1 MIYSEK
7 KFEIGE
13 LSDGGCDIKFLHFH
27 FLYKKVSRWLPERYR
42 NYVRT
47 YLLLRPDVT
56 FAASGRSK
64 CYIGTHF
71 LLHKDASFTASERI
85 FLPFIASKIAKKRL
99 ISLILNWKNSVLPQY
114 LHSFLPKISLKHLYF
129 ADFMQKVVIGGNK
142 VTIKTPLI
150 ATRYSFIIKELST
163 SVANVTLS

>member
-47 YLLLRPDVT
+47 YLLL
-56 FAASGRSK
+56 
-64 CYIGTHF
+64 HQ
-71 LLHKDASFTASERI
+71 DASFTASERI
-85 FLPFIASKIAKKRL
+85 FLPFIASKSKRL
-99 ISLILNWKNSVLPQY
+99 RIYTLHNSKKAVT
-114 LHSFLPKISLKHLYF
+114 
-129 ADFMQKVVIGGNK
+129 AD
-142 VTIKTPLI
+142 
-150 ATRYSFIIKELST
+150 
-163 SVANVTLS
+163 

>member
-47 YLLLRPDVT
+47 YLLL
-56 FAASGRSK
+56 
-64 CYIGTHF
+64 HQ
-71 LLHKDASFTASERI
+71 DASFTASERI

-99 ISLILNWKNSVLPQY
+99 ISVSVSAFIPC
-114 LHSFLPKISLKHLYF
+114 II
-129 ADFMQKVVIGGNK
+129 QKK
-142 VTIKTPLI
+142 Q
-150 ATRYSFIIKELST
+150 
-163 SVANVTLS
+163 